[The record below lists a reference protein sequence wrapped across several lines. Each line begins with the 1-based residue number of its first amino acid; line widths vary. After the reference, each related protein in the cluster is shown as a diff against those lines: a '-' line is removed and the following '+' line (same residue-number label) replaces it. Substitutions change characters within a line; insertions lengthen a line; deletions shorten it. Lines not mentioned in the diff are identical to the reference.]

1 MLEKIIRSKIPQE
14 QLRERERESQTQMWN
29 THKKDETQIERL
41 MQGFTIEI
49 FWNCL
54 LKQDGDFHWS
64 WCLRD
69 SLSKISFQAENKILL
84 QLIHGVLSHLQFYL
98 RDWGWGLL
106 TCVLRCFIENGPI
119 LLIYW
124 FKIVLHL
131 VVQEWK
137 NGSF

>member
-64 WCLRD
+64 WCFGGFTFKDFLSSRKQNIASVD
-69 SLSKISFQAENKILL
+69 SRRSFTFAILL
-84 QLIHGVLSHLQFYL
+84 EGLGMGPSHVRFTMF
-98 RDWGWGLL
+98 DWEW
-106 TCVLRCFIENGPI
+106 TYSID
-119 LLIYW
+119 LLI
-124 FKIVLHL
+124 
-131 VVQEWK
+131 
-137 NGSF
+137 